1 MKQIPICLLLSL
13 ILGLT
18 ACSRTE
24 APAPEEAVPA
34 AEETLAAPET
44 PAVAETPAPAA
55 EEPAAP
61 AEEAVEA
68 APAEPSKTVA
78 TVGDKAITEAQVQK
92 IIDLFMKRS
101 AGRLPPDQLAESLPA
116 IRERIVEE
124 LIMRQIMLDAVA
136 KEGISLSDSEFAGIK
151 EELASELPPD
161 LSIEDYMEEIG
172 MTEAEL
178 REQMTVRKMVVSRA
192 EAVEKPGD
200 EEIRA
205 FYDENQE
212 GFAQE
217 ETVTASHILIKL
229 DPADDDAAKAA
240 KRERLADLRQQ
251 LLDGGD
257 FAALAEANSDCPS
270 GKAGGDL
277 GSFGRGQMVPAFEDA
292 AFSQPVGSVGDIVE
306 TQFGYHLIKVTE
318 KNEAKTLDFE
328 EVRERISDIL
338 YSQKQQDAVAAYV
351 EGLREAAV
359 IERFDEPA
367 SEETLLQLDS
377 EEALPAVETDAAVE
391 PEAAPA
397 EAEEAPAEEAVEA
410 AAEDTAEA
418 AAEAVEDAAVNLE
431 AAVEPAEEAA
441 EEAVEEATDAAVEAV
456 EEAPEAAAET
466 GEDAAE
472 AAPEASGVIEEAA
485 AAVEAVAEDAG
496 EAFQEA
502 AEAVAPVVEEV
513 IADAQEV
520 AEQAGEGIQEG
531 IEEIGEQLAP
541 AAEDAVPAETEAIPT
556 P

>member
-24 APAPEEAVPA
+24 PPAPEETAPA
-34 AEETLAAPET
+34 AEETLASPET
-44 PAVAETPAPAA
+44 PAVAEAPAPVA

-78 TVGDKAITEAQVQK
+78 TVGDNAITEAQVQK
-92 IIDLFMKRS
+92 ILDLFMKRS
-101 AGRLPPDQLAESLPA
+101 AGRLPPDQLADSLPA

-124 LIMRQIMLDAVA
+124 LIMRQIMLDAVVQ
-136 KEGISLSDSEFAGIK
+136 EGISLSDSEFAGIK

-161 LSIEDYMEEIG
+161 LTIEDYMEEIG

-217 ETVTASHILIKL
+217 ETVSASHILIKV

-292 AFSQPVGSVGDIVE
+292 AFSQPVGSVGEIVE

-318 KNEAKTLDFE
+318 KNEAKTLAYE

-359 IERFDEPA
+359 IERFDEPP
-367 SEETLLQLDS
+367 SEDTLLQLDS
-377 EEALPAVETDAAVE
+377 EEALPAVEADAAVE

-397 EAEEAPAEEAVEA
+397 EAEEAPAEETVEA

-441 EEAVEEATDAAVEAV
+441 EETTDVAVEAV
-456 EEAPEAAAET
+456 EEAADAAVET
-466 GEDAAE
+466 AGDTAE
-472 AAPEASGVIEEAA
+472 AAPEASGIIEEAA
-485 AAVEAVAEDAG
+485 AAAEAVAEDAG

-502 AEAVAPVVEEV
+502 AEAVTPVVEEA

-531 IEEIGEQLAP
+531 IEQIGEQLAP
-541 AAEDAVPAETEAIPT
+541 AAEEAVPAETEAIPT

>member
-306 TQFGYHLIKVTE
+306 TQFGFHLIKVTE
-318 KNEAKTLDFE
+318 KNEAKILDFE

-410 AAEDTAEA
+410 A
-418 AAEAVEDAAVNLE
+418 
-431 AAVEPAEEAA
+431 VEPAEEAV

-466 GEDAAE
+466 VEDAAE

-541 AAEDAVPAETEAIPT
+541 AAEDAVPAETEAIST

>member
-18 ACSRTE
+18 ACSKTE
-24 APAPEEAVPA
+24 PPAPEEAVPA
-34 AEETLAAPET
+34 AEETLASPET
-44 PAVAETPAPAA
+44 PAVAETPVPAA

-61 AEEAVEA
+61 AEEAVA
-68 APAEPSKTVA
+68 VAPAEPSKTVA
-78 TVGDKAITEAQVQK
+78 VVGENVITEAQVQK
-92 IIDLFMKRS
+92 ILDLFMKRS
-101 AGRLPPDQLAESLPA
+101 AGRLPPDQLADSLPA

-136 KEGISLSDSEFAGIK
+136 QEGISLSDSEFAGIQ
-151 EELASELPPD
+151 EELASELPPG

-178 REQMTVRKMVVSRA
+178 REQMTVRKMVVARA
-192 EAVEKPGD
+192 ESVEKPGD

-205 FYDENQE
+205 FYNENQE
-212 GFAQE
+212 GFSQE
-217 ETVTASHILIKL
+217 ETVSASHILIKV

-318 KNEAKTLDFE
+318 KNEAKTLPFE

-359 IERFDEPA
+359 IERFDEAP

-377 EEALPAVETDAAVE
+377 EEALPAVEADAVSE

-397 EAEEAPAEEAVEA
+397 EEAV
-410 AAEDTAEA
+410 EA
-418 AAEAVEDAAVNLE
+418 AAEAVEDAAVNIE
-431 AAVEPAEEAA
+431 TAVEPVEEATDDA
-441 EEAVEEATDAAVEAV
+441 IEAVEEAA
-456 EEAPEAAAET
+456 EAAAET
-466 GEDAAE
+466 VEDAAE
-472 AAPEASGVIEEAA
+472 AAPEASGIIEEAA
-485 AAVEAVAEDAG
+485 AAAEAVAEDAG

-502 AEAVAPVVEEV
+502 AEAVAPVVEEA

-531 IEEIGEQLAP
+531 IEAISEQLAP
-541 AAEDAVPAETEAIPT
+541 AAEDAAPAETEAIPV

>member
-397 EAEEAPAEEAVEA
+397 EAEEAP
-410 AAEDTAEA
+410 
-418 AAEAVEDAAVNLE
+418 
-431 AAVEPAEEAA
+431 
-441 EEAVEEATDAAVEAV
+441 
-456 EEAPEAAAET
+456 
-466 GEDAAE
+466 
-472 AAPEASGVIEEAA
+472 
-485 AAVEAVAEDAG
+485 
-496 EAFQEA
+496 
-502 AEAVAPVVEEV
+502 
-513 IADAQEV
+513 
-520 AEQAGEGIQEG
+520 
-531 IEEIGEQLAP
+531 
-541 AAEDAVPAETEAIPT
+541 
-556 P
+556 